1 MKKQREQERG
11 QRGQIGAVILC
22 GGLSRRM
29 QRADKGLQ
37 LLQQKPLFIHVKQRL
52 QPQVQQILINA
63 NRNQQQYAKCGLPV
77 FIDELDGFLGPLSGM
92 LSGLKHSAQQW
103 VLFVPC
109 DSPFLPLDLAPRL
122 FSAVQQQGLDLAY
135 ASDGER
141 EHPTFVLM
149 NKSLTV
155 DLEQYLLAG
164 GRKVRDFMQ
173 QHRYAVVDFSDQA
186 EAFANVNYLSQLD
199 EINQQ
204 AAFQAEAD
212 TNKLP
217 LLAISGYSGS
227 GKTTL
232 LEKLLPQLQQK
243 GLRVAVIKHT
253 HHDISTDKPGK
264 DSWRMTQAGASQ
276 VAVACDQRWAL
287 MTETSHSEEPR
298 SEEPCSEEQSAV
310 SLSYLAQ
317 QLDPNLSDLVLVE
330 GFKQEPLP
338 KILLHRQALE
348 KPMPELDS
356 LVLAVATD
364 YPYQTDEQ
372 NKIVVL
378 DLNQTASIA
387 DFIYRWWQERALSLG
402 SREYG

>member
-29 QRADKGLQ
+29 QGADKGLQ

-276 VAVACDQRWAL
+276 VAVTCDQRWAL
-287 MTETSHSEEPR
+287 MTETSR
-298 SEEPCSEEQSAV
+298 SEEQSAV

-364 YPYQTDEQ
+364 YSYQTDEQ
-372 NKIVVL
+372 YKIVTL
-378 DLNQTASIA
+378 DLNQTVSIA
-387 DFIYRWWQERALSLG
+387 EFIYDWWQENIKDG
-402 SREYG
+402 

>member
-29 QRADKGLQ
+29 QGADKGLQ

-330 GFKQEPLP
+330 GVKQEPLP

>member
-29 QRADKGLQ
+29 QGADKGLQ

-276 VAVACDQRWAL
+276 VAVTCDQRWAL
-287 MTETSHSEEPR
+287 MTETSR
-298 SEEPCSEEQSAV
+298 SEEQSAV

>member
-1 MKKQREQERG
+1 M
-11 QRGQIGAVILC
+11 
-22 GGLSRRM
+22 
-29 QRADKGLQ
+29 
-37 LLQQKPLFIHVKQRL
+37 
-52 QPQVQQILINA
+52 
-63 NRNQQQYAKCGLPV
+63 
-77 FIDELDGFLGPLSGM
+77 
-92 LSGLKHSAQQW
+92 
-103 VLFVPC
+103 
-109 DSPFLPLDLAPRL
+109 
-122 FSAVQQQGLDLAY
+122 QQQGLDLAY

>member
-29 QRADKGLQ
+29 QGADKGLQ

-387 DFIYRWWQERALSLG
+387 DFIYRWWQERAVSLG

>member
-29 QRADKGLQ
+29 QGADKGLQ